1 MGKADYV
8 GVALNPGKVQKV
20 APEGPTVFPPLTSE
34 GIEPDITTLEHVA
47 TIGTRAPERQ
57 KRGGRA
63 YGGDLE
69 GGARPHSLGVLLTM
83 AFGEPVSSTQ
93 PDATNAPTVWRHRW
107 NPLAAGKA
115 PVPGTVWTVNVDED
129 PADSSVWIVDE
140 YMATGLNEF
149 ALNVEQNDYLLF
161 TAGIAAL
168 RNVEGGTPPVAV
180 RDATE
185 MWSFDEVG
193 AEISIPSVSAG
204 AYQDIAL
211 YSYGMT
217 YSNNMAGTDG
227 FRLGSKE
234 AVRWRPGNIE
244 STVSF
249 TAAEEIESHYRRA
262 IADRPELV
270 KMKLDA
276 RGRVLYDGGVD
287 PLTALYE
294 SLSVEFKGL
303 EYTSGNVPID
313 AGETMES
320 IEVEAN
326 VVMDNAG
333 ELLEIVL
340 TNTHN
345 GSLYVAPPEV

>member
-1 MGKADYV
+1 MSKADFV
-8 GVALNPGKVQKV
+8 GVALNPGKEQKV
-20 APEGPTVFPPLTSE
+20 APDGPTVFPPLTSE
-34 GIEPDITTLEHVA
+34 GIEPDIAVLEHVA

-63 YGGDLE
+63 YAGDLE

-83 AFGEPVSSTQ
+83 AFGEPVTTQ
-93 PDATNAPTVWRHRW
+93 PDATNAPTVYRHRW
-107 NPLAAGKA
+107 NPLAVGAA
-115 PVPGTVWTVNVDED
+115 PVAGTVWTVNVDED
-129 PADSSVWIVDE
+129 PADPAVWIVDE
-140 YMATGLNEF
+140 YMAVGLNEF
-149 ALNVEQNDYLLF
+149 AMNVEQNDYLLF

-168 RNVEGGTPPVAV
+168 RNVEGGVPPVAV
-180 RDATE
+180 RDSTE
-185 MWSFDEVG
+185 LWSFDEVG

-211 YSYGMT
+211 YSFGTT
-217 YSNNMAGTDG
+217 YSNAMTGQDQ

-234 AVRWRPGNIE
+234 PVRWRPGNIE

-249 TAAEEIESHYRRA
+249 TAAEEIEAHYRRA

-270 KMKLDA
+270 RMRLTA
-276 RGRVLYDGGVD
+276 NGQELYGGGAD

-294 SLSVEFKGL
+294 SLSVEFKGM
-303 EYTSGNVPID
+303 EYTTGNVPID

-326 VVMDNAG
+326 VVMNNAG
-333 ELLEIVL
+333 ELLEFVL
-340 TNTHN
+340 INTHD
-345 GSLYVAPPEV
+345 GEFYMAPAAI